1 MRRKLATL
9 FIVAAVG
16 ALLPASAA
24 LAQTT
29 NQVSVL
35 HGIPGLTVDVYVNGD
50 LTLEDF
56 TFETLAGPLEL
67 PDGDYEIEIFAAD
80 ADPAVDTPALA
91 TGSPGIA
98 VAGGINATI
107 VAHLDADAAPTLSVF
122 VNDISTIAAGEA
134 RVTVN
139 HTAAAPAVDVLANDA
154 VLLANIANGA
164 GAGADAPAATYNVKV
179 VPTGTTDPVVFET
192 DLPLAEGA
200 NTIVFAIGDL
210 AGDSFTVAV
219 QSITG
224 LAAAPSGVPTGDAGL
239 ATDALPAWMVAALG
253 LAFLG
258 TTAGIA
264 IRNR

>member
-29 NQVSVL
+29 NSVSVL

-50 LTLEDF
+50 LTIPN
-56 TFETLAGPLEL
+56 FEFEMMAGPLEL
-67 PDGDYEIEIFAAD
+67 PDGDYEIEIFAAG
-80 ADPAVDTPALA
+80 ADPSVDSPALA
-91 TGSPGIA
+91 TGAPGIA

-107 VAHLDADAAPTLSVF
+107 VAHLNEGGDPTLSVF

-154 VLLANIANGA
+154 VLLPNIANGA
-164 GAGADAPAATYNVKV
+164 GQGADVPAATYNVKV
-179 VPTGTTDPVVFET
+179 VPTGATDPVVFET

-200 NTIVFAIGDL
+200 NTIVHAIGDL
-210 AGDSFTVAV
+210 AGGTFTVAV

-224 LAAAPSGVPTGDAGL
+224 LGAAPTGVPTGDAGL
-239 ATDALPAWMVAALG
+239 ATSAMAAWMIAALG
-253 LAFLG
+253 LAFVG
-258 TTAGIA
+258 TTAGLA